1 MKPASVLRLSLLD
14 QTTEGSMTSIAET
27 PFDYTSSDDE
37 KRLSSLSNPDA
48 DRTKKL
54 SVRISN
60 VVDVNIYSNEAPHA
74 DNSSLEEC
82 NENEEEDDEHVEKVE
97 YDAVESHYDVPTTS
111 AREHRISESES
122 VLTEDSTNPEM
133 TIDGKTLEDC
143 IAMMDDGTLSV
154 GSHASED
161 SGFGLANRS
170 KSFLNLF
177 FGSAKVCSLE

>member
-1 MKPASVLRLSLLD
+1 MKPASALRLSLLD
-14 QTTEGSMTSIAET
+14 QATEGSMTSMAET
-27 PFDYTSSDDE
+27 PFDYTSSDDV
-37 KRLSSLSNPDA
+37 KRLSSLSYPDG

-82 NENEEEDDEHVEKVE
+82 HENEEEDDEHVEKVE
-97 YDAVESHYDVPTTS
+97 YAVQSHYDVPTTS
-111 AREHRISESES
+111 ARKQRISESDS
-122 VLTEDSTNPEM
+122 VLTEDSSSPEM
-133 TIDGKTLEDC
+133 TLDGKTLEDC